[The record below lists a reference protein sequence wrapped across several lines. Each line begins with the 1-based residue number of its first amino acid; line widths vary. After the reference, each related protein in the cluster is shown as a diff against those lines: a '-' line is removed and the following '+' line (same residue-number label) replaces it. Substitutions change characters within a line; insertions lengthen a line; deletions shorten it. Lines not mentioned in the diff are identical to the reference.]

1 MVSELVVDIVVNQAL
16 PQRDVNAVNHM
27 NVEAVGAH
35 VYVVNEVEENLQEAE
50 ENPQEEEENPQEEEE
65 NPQECALLKSLE

>member
-1 MVSELVVDIVVNQAL
+1 VNQAL
-16 PQRDVNAVNHM
+16 PQRDVK
-27 NVEAVGAH
+27 AVGAH